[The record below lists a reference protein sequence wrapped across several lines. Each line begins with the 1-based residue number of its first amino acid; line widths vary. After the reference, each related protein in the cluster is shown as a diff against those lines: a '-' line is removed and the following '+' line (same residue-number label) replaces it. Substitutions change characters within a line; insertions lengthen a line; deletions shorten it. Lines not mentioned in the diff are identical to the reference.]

1 MKNNFIHIILTI
13 LINICKMHIYQFDIC
28 IIFFNGNLSR
38 EIYMA
43 KPKGCVQPKVE
54 KMVYKLKESLYDLKQ
69 ITES

>member
-1 MKNNFIHIILTI
+1 
-13 LINICKMHIYQFDIC
+13 
-28 IIFFNGNLSR
+28 
-38 EIYMA
+38 MA